1 MKSSHQRRRRAIA
14 VTAAVVALAAPGV
27 TQASAKPRPH
37 AHKRWFHKHAWYHHH
52 RGWRKQDG
60 DQFTHN
66 PWHSVVPTPPVVE
79 APPIPP
85 PVVVPPVVTPPA
97 EQPPAEEAP
106 PVGEEPTPPVEE
118 PSPPKEEPKEEE
130 PAPPKEEEPAP
141 PHEEPA
147 PPKEEPKQEE
157 PPPKEEPAPPKEEP
171 APPKEEPAPPAEGSQ
186 QIFVG
191 DQIKDFDLLQAA
203 PGAITEVPD
212 PLAPQRTVMKMTVK
226 NSDVFPVTPTG
237 DPRAQLLSPE
247 IFEAGDEYWW
257 NSEFLLPSDYPA
269 SISGWNTVLEGPYG
283 EPFNGTPPWHIEVN
297 GSTIRWS
304 RNGTYD
310 WDIPWQEQLVR
321 GQWVHVL
328 VHGRFAVDGWVEM
341 WIDGKQVTFFSQ
353 GTFNPNQEA
362 ATKRIKMKMIDSSND
377 EAANFAVI
385 QNYRELGALQT
396 GTVYQGP
403 MRIGTTRESVGG

>member
-1 MKSSHQRRRRAIA
+1 MKSSRQRRRRALA
-14 VTAAVVALAAPGV
+14 VTVTVAALVAPGV
-27 TQASAKPRPH
+27 TQAAAKPHPH
-37 AHKRWFHKHAWYHHH
+37 AHKRWLHKHAWYHHH
-52 RGWRKQDG
+52 RGWHKQEG
-60 DQFTHN
+60 GQFTHN
-66 PWHSVVPTPPVVE
+66 PWHSTVPTPPVVE
-79 APPIPP
+79 APPVPP
-85 PVVVPPVVTPPA
+85 PVIAPPVVINPPV
-97 EQPPAEEAP
+97 EQPPLEEP
-106 PVGEEPTPPVEE
+106 PVNEEPAPPVEE
-118 PSPPKEEPKEEE
+118 PAPPQEEE
-130 PAPPKEEEPAP
+130 PAPPA
-141 PHEEPA
+141 EEPA

-157 PPPKEEPAPPKEEP
+157 PPAEEEPAPPVEEP
-171 APPKEEPAPPAEGSQ
+171 APPQEEEPAPPAEEPAPPSESSQ
-186 QIFVG
+186 QIFLG

-203 PGAITEVPD
+203 PGAITEAPD

-226 NSDVFPVTPTG
+226 NSDVYPITPTG

-283 EPFNGTPPWHIEVN
+283 EPFDGTPPWHIEVN
-297 GSTIRWS
+297 GATIRWS

-310 WDIPWQEQLVR
+310 WDIPWQEPLVR
-321 GQWVHVL
+321 NQWVHVL

-353 GTFNPNQEA
+353 GTFNPNHEA
-362 ATKRIKMKMIDSSND
+362 ATKRIQMKMIDSSND